1 MLVVAN
7 GPRLLQSG
15 SLSRKITSYR
25 NLLVCLHESEDSIGK
40 WSPSVQ
46 LALSGSA
53 AFLRLSDSGIKGA
66 QKPNY
71 SSFLGRAAVFQ

>member
-7 GPRLLQSG
+7 GPWLLQSG
-15 SLSRKITSYR
+15 SLSRKIMSYR
-25 NLLVCLHESEDSIGK
+25 NLLVCLCESEGGVKK

-53 AFLRLSDSGIKGA
+53 AFLPLSDSGIKAA